1 MVTDSQNTKCSFS
14 LNMAAVEGEHR
25 VDDEMETKNE
35 TSKED
40 EPQQIAL
47 TLESIL
53 FFPCFIDVL
62 FIAILATF
70 LFCRCLHALLIFIL
84 IYCT

>member
-1 MVTDSQNTKCSFS
+1 MGGGGGVRMVTDSQNTKRSFP

-25 VDDEMETKNE
+25 VDEEMETKNE

-40 EPQQIAL
+40 QPQQIAL

-53 FFPCFIDVL
+53 IVSVL
-62 FIAILATF
+62 LTSY
-70 LFCRCLHALLIFIL
+70 L
-84 IYCT
+84 

>member
-1 MVTDSQNTKCSFS
+1 MGGGGGVRKVTDSQNTKRSFS

-53 FFPCFIDVL
+53 FFL
-62 FIAILATF
+62 F
-70 LFCRCLHALLIFIL
+70 
-84 IYCT
+84 Y